1 MALFDRLFNR
11 PHQSYTD
18 VEDDRQVPNNPNGR
32 EFMDVVKHSIGKTVE
47 KFSVA
52 ANSLVVGDNHYSR
65 GGMPFGSAG
74 ALVGNTN
81 VDMMTGFSNSKLGLS
96 IPVDTNKMAR
106 IQSYDNIARYPE
118 LDWCID
124 EIANDFLHKD
134 IDGDYI
140 KLKLNVLD
148 DKFKDGEETVIQEEF
163 KHMVAQYDLDTVGF
177 NMIRKFLI
185 EGEVCFENVIDT
197 EHPEYGIIGFK
208 YVPTVFYDF
217 LRNRDTGQLEGIC
230 LDPERIKTYAEF
242 SSYGGNAYTGP
253 NSQIFNAIRQV
264 PAYSYTYSMDTR
276 NKIVMPFEQVT
287 YMNSGKLSE
296 DGAVVFPPI
305 EKVVVPTR
313 QLLLMHDA
321 IVIYRI
327 TRAPEKLVFNIDMA
341 GMPSKK
347 VRELV
352 RRMAADHK
360 ARKAVQGSGA
370 VTNVYNA
377 ETMLDAYYFW
387 KTGESQGTQVTSL
400 AGTSTAHYNEL
411 NDVEYFL
418 KRILK
423 FLNIP
428 WSRWSESQ
436 ANRQDKNSI
445 QNEEYSFAQSIVRYQ
460 TLFAAAVKKTFIT
473 HLRLKGIFDKYD
485 LHESEFEVSMNPP
498 SLFEIYQQQNRFS
511 DALDIISKVAQL
523 EFMSKNIVIKKV
535 LNWTD
540 EEIHENEVE
549 VRREALRKAQNDWAV
564 QQLGTGAGGGQIWLD
579 ASKYL
584 AQPAGQPPVTE
595 GDPNAQPP
603 QDNSGTTAAEV
614 QMPPNPE
621 FGDFNDA
628 NASNKRESAK
638 LYPENSLGV
647 KKLRI
652 GKTSMEDVFDNQFG
666 DNPHTYGSMTDRF
679 NQLFDD
685 RAKEPIKGSMSD
697 VFDKEFNKNRN
708 LSSDFSSN
716 RKLTS
721 TFNDVFNDGEHESE
735 LKDGENAETLTDVFR
750 NEFLK
755 KPSENKPEGD
765 TLSDVFDAEF
775 GKNKKNKEENVE
787 NFSLTKVFDDKF
799 GTVKDDDNSKYIKT
813 SKLTNAFDYVF
824 GKDSVNDVDN
834 NSGEDNTANEPM
846 KASSDNMAHDLND
859 AMAKMF
865 AFED

>member
-1 MALFDRLFNR
+1 MALFDRLFSR
-11 PHQSYTD
+11 PHRSYRD
-18 VEDDRQVPNNPNGR
+18 EVDDGSVPNNPNGR

-47 KFSVA
+47 KYSVT
-52 ANSLVVGDNHYSR
+52 ANSLTVGGNGYPV
-65 GGMPFGSAG
+65 GGAPFGSAG
-74 ALVGNTN
+74 MLAGNTN
-81 VDMMTGFSNSKLGLS
+81 VDLVTGYDSSKLGLS

-134 IDGDYI
+134 IDGDYM
-140 KLKLNVLD
+140 KLRLNALD
-148 DKFKDGEETVIQEEF
+148 GKFKDGEESVVQEEF
-163 KHMVAQYDLDTVGF
+163 RHMVAQYDLDTVGF

-185 EGEVCFENVIDT
+185 EGEVCFENVIDPK
-197 EHPEYGIIGFK
+197 HPDYGIIGFK
-208 YVPTVFYDF
+208 YIPTVFYDF
-217 LRNRDTGQLEGIC
+217 LRNRDNGQLEGIC

-242 SSYGGNAYTGP
+242 SSYGGNAYAGANT
-253 NSQIFNAIRQV
+253 QFFNAIRQV

-347 VRELV
+347 ARELV

-360 ARKAVQGSGA
+360 SRKAVQGSGA

-387 KTGESQGTQVTSL
+387 KTGESSGTQVQNI

-445 QNEEYSFAQSIVRYQ
+445 QNEEYSFAQAIVRYQ

-485 LHESEFEVSMNPP
+485 LHESEFEVTMNPP

-511 DALDIISKVAQL
+511 DALDIIAKASSL
-523 EFMSKNIVIKKV
+523 EFVSKNIVMKKV

-540 EEIHENEVE
+540 KEVHENEVE
-549 VRREALRKAQNDWAV
+549 VRREALRKAQNEWAA
-564 QQLGTGAGGGQIWLD
+564 QQIAAGAGGGQVWLD
-579 ASKYL
+579 TGKYL
-584 AQPAGQPPVTE
+584 AQPAGQPPVTQ

-603 QDNSGTTAAEV
+603 QDDSGTTAAEV

-621 FGDFNDA
+621 FGDFAAA
-628 NASNKRESAK
+628 NSEKERESAK
-638 LYPENSLGV
+638 IYPENGLGI
-647 KKLRI
+647 KELDGNKA
-652 GKTSMEDVFDNQFG
+652 SMGDVFDTQFG
-666 DNPHTYGSMTDRF
+666 VNPNTPSTMTGTFDKMFDGFGDRPKSGSLGAEFEKQFGSNGVADGGGHSLSDTF
-679 NQLFDD
+679 D
-685 RAKEPIKGSMSD
+685 RAFDNGDDSD
-697 VFDKEFNKNRN
+697 RQ
-708 LSSDFSSN
+708 
-716 RKLTS
+716 
-721 TFNDVFNDGEHESE
+721 G
-735 LKDGENAETLTDVFR
+735 GAMTDVF
-750 NEFLK
+750 K
-755 KPSENKPEGD
+755 
-765 TLSDVFDAEF
+765 AEF
-775 GKNKKNKEENVE
+775 GDSADSAVGGCEGGGEKELM
-787 NFSLTKVFDDKF
+787 SLDKVFDDNF
-799 GTVKDDDNSKYIKT
+799 GEMAEKETITEPKVDMVNV
-813 SKLTNAFDYVF
+813 FDYAF
-824 GKDSVNDVDN
+824 GKDSVPDAVPSSGGDDDN
-834 NSGEDNTANEPM
+834 FAASQQTA
-846 KASSDNMAHDLND
+846 KDLND

-865 AFED
+865 SFVD